1 MEGGSLMFEV
11 FMVNFGFTHSSHPT
25 LEAAKKA
32 AKKTGYQCTI
42 FKKDNPF
49 DIITWVFPRP

>member
-1 MEGGSLMFEV
+1 MFEV

-25 LEAAKKA
+25 LKAAKKA

-42 FKKDNPF
+42 FKRDNPF
-49 DIITWVFPRP
+49 DIIAWVFPGP